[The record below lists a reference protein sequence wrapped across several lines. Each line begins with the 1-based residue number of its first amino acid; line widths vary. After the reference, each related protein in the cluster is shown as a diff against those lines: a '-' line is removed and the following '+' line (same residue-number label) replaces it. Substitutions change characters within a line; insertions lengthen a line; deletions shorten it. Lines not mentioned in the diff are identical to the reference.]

1 MKTIPATIL
10 VFDSKS
16 SPEEVK
22 KYIGE
27 YVFLFNGDQI
37 DFDTYTI
44 IESVIMHKDYISFGT
59 DCSDEYDCFAVVEM

>member
-27 YVFLFNGDQI
+27 YVFLFNGDKI
-37 DFDTYTI
+37 DFDNYMI
-44 IESVIMHKDYISFGT
+44 LESVSMRINYISFESN
-59 DCSDEYDCFAVVEM
+59 CSDEFDCFAVVEM